1 MEALTFVGPP
11 ARCPVT
17 ARAALAALLALLAAP
32 ASAQTDAERLQGYAL
47 RGDTTVFVFDA
58 GRYGVQ
64 TPDRVVVTGAFRA
77 WSADMDDPAWRLA
90 PGPGGV
96 WTLAVPNPEFSVV
109 GAASPF
115 KFRVDDARGPGRWLD
130 PAPGATNVDAG
141 NLIFLFGVTP
151 PRLVAELRGPTQ
163 VWVRVTGA
171 ERPLTA
177 DHYRVVRWDSTEVP
191 VALVTP
197 HEAETALLTLGQ
209 PLDPDQVH
217 FVEAGIPLY
226 TKPLRAMARF
236 DGLWRTMASDKP
248 LGATVVRDAVPGSAR
263 LRSAT
268 HVRLFAPR
276 ADSVRVFLYADRSG
290 RETESHALAR
300 DADGVWEVA
309 FPDRDLHGT
318 WYDFGVY
325 GPDGPGSRFTTQ
337 TGRRV
342 TDPYA
347 LVSDDSFGRSR
358 VWRDDFAPPA
368 PLPGGRPPMED
379 VVAYEVHVQD
389 FTDRLPVA
397 DDLRG
402 TLPAMHAAGLRNA
415 AGEPVGIDFVER
427 LGVNVL
433 HLMPVQEFL
442 HYPDSTWQ
450 AAFADDPFMQAMGI
464 ATENYQWGY
473 RTTHAL
479 AIENRFRR
487 HGTDFGAEREQFR
500 DLVDAYHR
508 RGIAVIVDLVFNHT
522 GENMEGQDWPMAF
535 NGTDRHYFY
544 RLDATGAHIG
554 VFGNETKSENRPM
567 MQRWLLDQC
576 RQLVETFGV
585 DGFRIDLAG
594 QTDEQTLRWLR
605 ANLPADLIWYGEPWI
620 ASADPD
626 YEANPSWDWYKVD
639 SPITFFQDDARNAFK
654 GPTEPVAGDAVASRG
669 FAGGDGS
676 RRDIVMRGIANA
688 FPDEATPNL
697 GINYLD
703 IHDNWALADQF
714 ATCVTGECAF
724 DGRQGVDEA
733 AVRIAATLLFTGL
746 GPVVINGGT
755 EILRSKGAAPTRE
768 QMGGQRVLATAMSPI
783 YVNGR
788 GDTYNLR
795 VPNQYDWET
804 VGRATGPVDHAAMEA
819 WWRSLIAL
827 RRSPAGAVL
836 RVGAEPVPEGYVR
849 FVTPADER
857 ALGWMV
863 ADRILVMVNAG
874 DAAVE
879 MAADLPVGTWRLYAA
894 SDRAG
899 GRTETLGLGDD
910 LGGGARLDVTMPPQS
925 VRIWVRR

>member
-1 MEALTFVGPP
+1 MTV
-11 ARCPVT
+11 
-17 ARAALAALLALLAAP
+17 RAASLLVPFLVALVAVPP
-32 ASAQTDAERLQGYAL
+32 ASAQSDAERLQGYAL

-96 WTLAVPNPEFSVV
+96 WTLAVPNPEFAVV

-115 KFRVDDARGPGRWLD
+115 KFRVDDARGAGRWLD

-151 PRLVAELRGPTQ
+151 PRLVAELRGPTS

-171 ERPLTA
+171 ERPMTA
-177 DHYRVVRWDSTEVP
+177 DHYRIVRWDSTEVP
-191 VALVTP
+191 VAMLTP
-197 HEAETALLTLGQ
+197 HESDTALLTTAE

-217 FVEAGIPLY
+217 YVEAGIPLF

-236 DGLWRTMASDKP
+236 DGLWRTMASTKP
-248 LGATVVRDAVPGSAR
+248 LGVTVERDGCPECAR
-263 LRSAT
+263 LVPTTS
-268 HVRLFAPR
+268 VRLFAPR
-276 ADSVRVFLYADRSG
+276 ADSVRVHFYADRTG
-290 RETESHALAR
+290 AEAESHAMTR
-300 DADGVWEVA
+300 DPDGVWEVA
-309 FPDRDLHGT
+309 FRDRILHGT
-318 WYDFGVY
+318 WYDFSVY
-325 GPDGPGSRFTTQ
+325 GPGGPGSRFTNQ

-342 TDPYA
+342 SDPYA
-347 LVSDDSFGRSR
+347 LVSDDSWGRSR
-358 VWRDDFAPPA
+358 IWVDAFEPPA
-368 PLPGGRPPMED
+368 PVAGGRPRMED

-433 HLMPVQEFL
+433 HLMPMQEYL
-442 HYPDSTWQ
+442 HYPDSTWT
-450 AAFADDPFMQAMGI
+450 AAFADDPFMQAMGV
-464 ATENYQWGY
+464 ADENYDWGY

-487 HGTDFGAEREQFR
+487 RGTDFGAEREQFR

-508 RGIAVIVDLVFNHT
+508 RGIAVIVDVVFNHT
-522 GENMEGQDWPMAF
+522 GENMEGQDWPMTF

-576 RQLVETFGV
+576 RQLVEVFGV

-605 ANLPADLIWYGEPWI
+605 AQLPADLIWYGEPWI
-620 ASADPD
+620 ASSDPD
-626 YEANPSWDWYKVD
+626 YEANPSWDWYKAD
-639 SPITFFQDDARNAFK
+639 APLTFFQDDARNAFK

-676 RRDIVMRGIANA
+676 QRAAAMRGIANA

-733 AVRIAATLLFTGL
+733 AVRIAATLLLTSL

-768 QMGGQRVLATAMSPI
+768 QMGGQRVLQTALSPI

-804 VGRATGPVDHAAMEA
+804 VGRADGPVNHASMEA
-819 WWRSLIAL
+819 WWQGLIAL
-827 RRSPAGAVL
+827 RRSARGAVL
-836 RVGAEPVPEGYVR
+836 RVGAEPVPDGYVR

-857 ALGWMV
+857 ALGWMI

-874 DAAVE
+874 DAAVD
-879 MAADLPVGTWRLYAA
+879 MAADLPDGTWRLYAE

-899 GRTETLGLGDD
+899 GRTENLGIGAD
-910 LGGGARLDVTMPPQS
+910 LVGVPRLEVTMPPQS
-925 VRIWVRR
+925 VRIWGRH